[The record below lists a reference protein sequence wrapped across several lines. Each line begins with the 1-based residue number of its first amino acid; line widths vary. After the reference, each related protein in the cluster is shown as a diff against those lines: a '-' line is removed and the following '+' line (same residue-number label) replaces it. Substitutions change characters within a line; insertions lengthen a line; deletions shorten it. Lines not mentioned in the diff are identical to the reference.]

1 LNNYRIEDH
10 RYVIETFSAESSSY
24 PSFADRGMAQLYTK
38 AELKK
43 EKAELNEFIEHYVKE
58 AKKRES

>member
-1 LNNYRIEDH
+1 MNNSQIEDH

-43 EKAELNEFIEHYVKE
+43 EKDELNEFMEHYIE
-58 AKKRES
+58 EPKKRES